1 MLRGD
6 NVRLDEG
13 EKAAEAMSIQNCRPP
28 PREAPSRCSPRG
40 SGEARRRILMQIGE
54 QEKRRSVQLSDVA
67 RHALPATDKG
77 DAEPTMKRADG
88 LTLSPTK
95 HAAVGCTRPLRAHHP
110 SSDER
115 DGRAEYS
122 PLHPP
127 DPSIVP
133 APVFTPS
140 IQGWVPRAKQV

>member
-1 MLRGD
+1 MLFSR
-6 NVRLDEG
+6 VRERLGAHSDADRRAG
-13 EKAAEAMSIQNCRPP
+13 KAQVRP
-28 PREAPSRCSPRG
+28 A
-40 SGEARRRILMQIGE
+40 Q
-54 QEKRRSVQLSDVA
+54 SDVA

-77 DAEPTMKRADG
+77 DAGAYDEARGRAD
-88 LTLSPTK
+88 TLALLNMPRS
-95 HAAVGCTRPLRAHHP
+95 AALDRFVRIIRAQ
-110 SSDER
+110 DER